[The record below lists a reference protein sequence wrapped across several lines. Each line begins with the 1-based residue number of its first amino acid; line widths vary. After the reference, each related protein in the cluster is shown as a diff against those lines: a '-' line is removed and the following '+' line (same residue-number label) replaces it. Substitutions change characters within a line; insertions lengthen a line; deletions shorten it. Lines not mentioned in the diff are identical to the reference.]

1 MSFGQHHVIMHNE
14 AGRNKDE
21 PASSESVQTLRDDAY
36 KNYPRYE

>member
-14 AGRNKDE
+14 AGRNQDK
-21 PASSESVQTLRDDAY
+21 PASSESVQSFWNDAY